1 MRPVYVI
8 YHVRFENTNILTFDE
23 SKISEII
30 HKQANKYQN
39 TTDEWRWRKIIE
51 GEEFEAQMNT
61 LRLFYTYA
69 FDD

>member
-30 HKQANKYQN
+30 QKQTNKYQN

-51 GEEFEAQMNT
+51 GVEFEAQMNT
-61 LRLFYTYA
+61 LHL
-69 FDD
+69 